1 MNKILNYKDFENCC
15 KRYPKLDEW
24 SKGFIEWIES
34 LPYEKELIIGEK
46 DG

>member
-1 MNKILNYKDFENCC
+1 MNKILNYKDFENYC
-15 KRYPKLDEW
+15 KGYPKLDEW

-34 LPYEKELIIGEK
+34 LPYAKELIIGEK